1 MRELDN
7 DIITKSA
14 QQDQTIA
21 AEAEPY
27 VSLRIS
33 RNRTILTDMALTEKV
48 KVRTVNANTL
58 DDADIAVQHPRFKG
72 ENTKIWVVYIHD
84 GSLGLR
90 WTYDREDITETKW
103 NVVNLGAP
111 TATACAIAFD
121 SEVRENAKGYA
132 EFVTGDGYPMVFY
145 VDGDGA
151 LKCIILGGTIIEET
165 LAANNVSDVSVI
177 RGPSSKNGSW
187 DLGLTVFFLMGG
199 SLFYRQLING
209 VWYDAE
215 QVNLTITGET
225 FSKIDAFV
233 TWDYRVGVQVLT
245 TSGKLYQII
254 SYTEGIGVRGQEHI
268 EFAGVSASVS
278 LHGIETYNVFMEDHH
293 IEFSSVSASAS
304 LIYGLSAVPVTVENV
319 EDDGNWGTTI
329 EVTFDVAQTQSGLS
343 ASMFTLTDSRGLHYV
358 CASAALSSNGMK
370 VTLVFDDFNLA
381 EKWSDNTLTLVYTK
395 PSSGGLLS
403 PAVQTNSF
411 TENFTPTNLVA
422 PLEDAPTFSSATN
435 DTKGEKIYLTLT
447 EVPTNNVT
455 TMASS
460 FSVALQEYNYV
471 PGGSLQ
477 NTTRSVA
484 SVAQDSNNEKV
495 LILTLNT
502 PNISSA
508 IGDVTVSYNGL
519 GGLKGVGGPSEAFSG
534 TFTASGMT
542 WKGGQNDQE
551 HIGFAGVAA
560 SVTLR
565 PIITY
570 NTKATDEH
578 ISFASVS
585 ASVVLTDTHDL

>member
-1 MRELDN
+1 MRELSS

-14 QQDQTIA
+14 QHDQTIA

-84 GSLGLR
+84 GKLGLR

-111 TATACAIAFD
+111 DATACAIAFD
-121 SEVRENAKGYA
+121 SEVYENAKGYA
-132 EFVTGDGYPMVFY
+132 EFVTGDGYPMIFY

-151 LKCIILGGTIIEET
+151 LKCIQLGGAIIEET

-245 TSGKLYQII
+245 ASGKLYQII

-268 EFAGVSASVS
+268 EMSMSASVV
-278 LHGIETYNVFMEDHH
+278 LTGIEYHNEFETEH
-293 IEFSSVSASAS
+293 ISMSMSASIG

-319 EDDGNWGTTI
+319 EVSNNWGTTI
-329 EVTFDVAQTQSGLS
+329 EITFDVSQTQSGLA
-343 ASMFTLTDSRGLHYV
+343 ASMFTLKDSRNLNYV
-358 CASAALSSNGMK
+358 CSGTALSADGMK
-370 VTLVFDDFNLA
+370 VTVTFDDFNLA
-381 EKWSDNTLTLVYTK
+381 EKWTDNTLTLTYTK
-395 PSSGGLLS
+395 PASGGLLS

-411 TENFTPTNLVA
+411 TEAFTPTNLVA

-447 EVPTNNVT
+447 EVPTNDVT

-484 SVAQDSNNEKV
+484 SVAQDSNNDKV

-534 TFTASGMT
+534 TFTPSGLT
-542 WKGGQNDQE
+542 WKGHQNEQE
-551 HIGFAGVAA
+551 HIEMNMAA
-560 SVTLR
+560 NMVLIPITYYNTQETEHVEMSMAATVTL
-565 PIITY
+565 
-570 NTKATDEH
+570 TD
-578 ISFASVS
+578 I
-585 ASVVLTDTHDL
+585 HDL